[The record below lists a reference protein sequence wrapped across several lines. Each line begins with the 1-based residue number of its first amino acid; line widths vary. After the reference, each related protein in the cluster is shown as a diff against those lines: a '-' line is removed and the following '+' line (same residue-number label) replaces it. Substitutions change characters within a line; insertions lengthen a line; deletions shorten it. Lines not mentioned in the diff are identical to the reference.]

1 MGNTPA
7 RIVIVDDNKDYLFT
21 METFLNRNGFSVK
34 TASDGASGMELIKEE
49 SPDLIMLDVM
59 METTFSGFEVCRQ
72 VRNNPELKDIPI
84 IGISGMEEELGVHL
98 DKYED
103 AEYFSPNVFMD
114 KPVDKQVLL
123 DKINDLIH

>member
-59 METTFSGFEVCRQ
+59 METTFSGFEVCRK
-72 VRNNPELKDIPI
+72 VRNNPDLKDTPI
-84 IGISGMEEELGVHL
+84 IGISGMAEEIGTRF
-98 DKYED
+98 DKYGD
-103 AEYFSPNVFMD
+103 ADYFSPNVFMD
-114 KPVDKQVLL
+114 KPVDKEVLL
-123 DKINDLIH
+123 DKINELVS